1 MYNQFMGYQQ
11 PQNFQVVSPYQSRL
25 SAMENAQIPRYE
37 VIHVNGENG
46 AKALQ
51 MAPNSNVILMDDTAP
66 IVWLAQTDGAGY
78 KTVTPYTISPYQP
91 EPAVDV
97 RPLENRIKRL
107 EEMLNESYA
116 VNAGQR
122 DVVKPADARE

>member
-97 RPLENRIKRL
+97 RTLENRIKRL

-122 DVVKPADARE
+122 DVVKPADTRE